1 MFPSEIIRELRIRA
15 QDAEDGERNPI
26 TGISSW
32 PKEETIEW
40 MAANLL
46 DERKQEIDKH
56 EAFVYEVFKALKNKL
71 GLDVKLRTKAKL
83 RRK

>member
-46 DERKQEIDKH
+46 DERKQEIDKY
-56 EAFVYEVFKALKNKL
+56 ETFVYEVFKALKNKL